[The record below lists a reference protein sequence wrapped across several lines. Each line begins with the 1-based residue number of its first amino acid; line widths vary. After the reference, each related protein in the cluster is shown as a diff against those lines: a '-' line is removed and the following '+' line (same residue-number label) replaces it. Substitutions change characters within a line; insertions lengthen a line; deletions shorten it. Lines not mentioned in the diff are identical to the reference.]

1 MVLYQRFYYFW
12 VMIIKDEIKRRIPD
26 FEALCR
32 NHKVKYIYAF
42 GSAVSD
48 KFNAISSDI
57 DLLVEIDEP
66 DPLERGEYLLTLWDI
81 FETRFQR
88 KVDLLTESSIK
99 NPYLKKSIDASKVL
113 IYDRTSQKIPG

>member
-1 MVLYQRFYYFW
+1 MF
-12 VMIIKDEIKRRIPD
+12 INDEIKKKIPD

-42 GSAVSD
+42 GSAVSG
-48 KFNAISSDI
+48 KFNTLSSDI
-57 DLLVEIDEP
+57 DLLIEIDAS
-66 DPLERGEYLLTLWDI
+66 DPLERGEYLLILWDI
-81 FETRFQR
+81 FEARFQR

-113 IYDRTSQKIPG
+113 IYDRASQKIPG